1 MKTLL
6 QIVLLLTV
14 VWSID
19 AQTSEWG
26 PDSVYTEQAKYDV
39 YIYEVYDDFIAVE
52 KQLEPGQRE
61 FLIVNDAY
69 LKKQQRGIRPVYY
82 DLHNVEAC
90 IRSISQ
96 NIRPYVMEPVHQ
108 KKVFLMK
115 LILNL
120 SGRVKNVHFEYPSNL
135 SIPATAL
142 EQLALDIEKNCYAT
156 FEMTEH
162 AKEVLKGA
170 DNLPFY
176 FGFYLD
182 EIYYDTMDAEDKE
195 YRYRLF

>member
-1 MKTLL
+1 MKALL
-6 QIVLLLTV
+6 QIVLLLTA

-96 NIRPYVMEPVHQ
+96 NIKPYIKHPDQ
-108 KKVFLMK
+108 KEFFQMK

-120 SGRVKNVHFEYPSNL
+120 SGKVKNVHFEYPRNL
-135 SIPATAL
+135 SIPATVL

-170 DNLPFY
+170 DNIPSYLSF
-176 FGFYLD
+176 FLD

-195 YRYRLF
+195 YKYRLF

>member
-39 YIYEVYDDFIAVE
+39 YVYKVYYGYFISVE
-52 KQLEPGQRE
+52 KQLEPGQSE
-61 FLIVNDAY
+61 FLVLNDEY
-69 LKKQQRGIRPVYY
+69 VRTCRGIRGIYY
-82 DLHNVEAC
+82 DLHNAEAC

-96 NIRPYVMEPVHQ
+96 NIRPYIKPSEP
-108 KKVFLMK
+108 KESFSMN
-115 LILNL
+115 LILSL
-120 SGRVKNVHFEYPSNL
+120 SGKVKNVHFTYPPNL

-142 EQLALDIEKNCYAT
+142 EQLALDIEKNCYVT
-156 FEMTEH
+156 FEMTEQ

-170 DNLPFY
+170 DNIPFY
-176 FGFYLD
+176 LSFYLD
-182 EIYYDTMDAEDKE
+182 EIYYDTMDKDKE
-195 YRYRLF
+195 YKYRLF